1 MDVME
6 RLKLLVSDVLE
17 VEPEAVGDD
26 AGRETLPEWD
36 SLAHLRIV
44 GAVEEEFGVKLTM
57 QEIGEMNSLAA
68 IGRLVDKHR
77 A

>member
-6 RLKLLVSDVLE
+6 RLRLLVSDVLE
-17 VEPEAVGDD
+17 LEPDAVD
-26 AGRETLPEWD
+26 ASAGKETLPEWD

-57 QEIGEMNSLAA
+57 QEIGEMTSLAA
-68 IGRLVDKHR
+68 IGKLVERHS

>member
-6 RLKLLVSDVLE
+6 RLRLLVADVLE
-17 VEPEAVGDD
+17 LEPDAVDGS
-26 AGRETLPEWD
+26 AGKDTLPEWD

-57 QEIGEMNSLAA
+57 QEIGEMTSLAA
-68 IGRLVDKHR
+68 IGTLVERHR